1 MPCRLDKKT
10 LNTQR
15 ATNLVNLLTVHYHS
29 YILDKAVDDLEGL
42 RSGYPSLVQ
51 GEPVQPLE
59 YRPDVLI
66 SEELLNKVFCIAS
79 SQVIQCILPKTDSLG
94 FPPLIRSVAN
104 PRAESSSTSIL
115 TTISVIASVGGIF
128 V

>member
-29 YILDKAVDDLEGL
+29 HILDKAVNDLEGL
-42 RSGYPSLVQ
+42 RSRYLSLVQ
-51 GEPVQPLE
+51 GEPIQLLE

-66 SEELLNKVFCIAS
+66 SKELLNKVFCIAS
-79 SQVIQCILPKTDSLG
+79 SQVIQCILRKTDSLG

-104 PRAESSSTSIL
+104 ARAESSSTSIL
-115 TTISVIASVGGIF
+115 TTISVIAFVGEIF